1 MADIITKALGVD
13 NYVRMVKKLGL
24 INIFAHQVEYP
35 EYIVDDQATRALL
48 LRGGVKLDGINLN
61 ASDARTNASAVED
74 KSKIDTSAM
83 KGKTTIPKAEHEVMD
98 MSYLMETIQVIPYHD
113 LFIHSYEELL
123 PRGLGR

>member
-1 MADIITKALGVD
+1 
-13 NYVRMVKKLGL
+13 MVKKLGL

-83 KGKTTIPKAEHEVMD
+83 KGKTPIPKAEHEVMD

-113 LFIHSYEELL
+113 LFIRSYEELL